1 MRGGLSLIDDTD
13 FLLLQAIGKWR
24 FLLSRHLILLSPL
37 SERTTYRRLKLL
49 EKAKYLKH
57 ERVLYGVPALYTLT
71 HKGKMLIGLNKRDS
85 KFRIEQ
91 IEHDILCVDMAFH
104 FMKRFQLSISD
115 ITGEKELHSLRGFG
129 SRQHVPDLTFT
140 YAQKTFAVEVELSLK
155 AKETLRKNT
164 ELNFMNYD
172 NQIWIIR
179 KKNTTLLSRLGDLT
193 TWYPNIQIEYLEEL
207 TPNE

>member
-1 MRGGLSLIDDTD
+1 MIDDTD

-24 FLLSRHLILLSPL
+24 FLLSRHLLDISPL

-49 EKAKYLKH
+49 EDNKYLKH
-57 ERVLYGVPALYTLT
+57 ERILYGVPALYTLT
-71 HKGKMLIGLNKRDS
+71 HKGKMLIGLNKRES

-91 IEHDILCVDMAFH
+91 IEHDIVCVDMAFY
-104 FMKRFQLSISD
+104 FMKKYQLSMTD

-140 YAQKTFAVEVELSLK
+140 TANKSYAIEVELSLK
-155 AKETLRKNT
+155 AKETLKKNA
-164 ELNFMNYD
+164 ELNFLNYD
-172 NQIWIIR
+172 TQIWIIR
-179 KKNTTLLSRLGDLT
+179 KQNTTLRNRLGDLT
-193 TWYPNIQIEYLEEL
+193 TWYPNIEIEYVEEL